1 MQVIDDDYI
10 SNLDKSNYQLYID
23 DLINATYTEVEQKK
37 EGDFSKLL
45 FISASCSLKLNYSKY
60 MFYINSF
67 LFL

>member
-45 FISASCSLKLNYSKY
+45 FISASCSLKLNS
-60 MFYINSF
+60 
-67 LFL
+67 